1 MAGTKSRFLGT
12 LRLRSGQATSARSGC
27 GRLGMTKLLKAMSW
41 LLVLCAVCAAQQG
54 GATGEPITVQTTS
67 IPKGYV
73 AQQYETA
80 LTAKGGITPLKWEVK
95 EGSLPPG
102 VSLHSEGVL
111 VGVPSEAGEFSF
123 TVTVK
128 DSGRPAHEKEQKL
141 VLVVVAPMFLQWGKY
156 PTVNGRR
163 AEGSV
168 VVSNQTERD
177 FDLTVIVVAVDENG
191 RATALGYQHFPL
203 KKNTSA
209 LEIPFGENLA
219 HGSYQINVDAVG
231 ESGTATI
238 YRARLAPKER
248 LVVAEGP

>member
-1 MAGTKSRFLGT
+1 MTNCLKVSLLG
-12 LRLRSGQATSARSGC
+12 LA
-27 GRLGMTKLLKAMSW
+27 
-41 LLVLCAVCAAQQG
+41 LCRICAAQQG

-67 IPKGYV
+67 VPKGYV
-73 AQQYETA
+73 AQQYATE
-80 LTAKGGITPLKWEVK
+80 LTAKGGITPLKWGLK
-95 EGSLPPG
+95 DGSLPPG

-111 VGVPSEAGEFSF
+111 IGVPSEAGEFSF
-123 TVTVK
+123 TVTVT
-128 DSGRPAHEKEQKL
+128 DSGRPAYERDQKL
-141 VLVVVAPMFLQWGKY
+141 VLVVVKPLFLQWGKY

-168 VVSNQTERD
+168 VVSNQTDRD

-203 KKNTSA
+203 KKNTTA

-219 HGSYQINVDAVG
+219 HGGYQINVDAVG

-238 YRARLAPKER
+238 YRARLVPKEK
-248 LVVAEGP
+248 LMVVEGP